1 MDAAFAWMIARAGG
15 GDFLV
20 LRTTGTDAYD
30 PYIYAM
36 GGLNSGGKR
45 EREKERETDIAIKD
59 WCRLDML
66 E

>member
-1 MDAAFAWMIARAGG
+1 MGGGTDVDAAFEWMIERAGG

-36 GGLNSGGKR
+36 GGVNSG
-45 EREKERETDIAIKD
+45 E
-59 WCRLDML
+59 
-66 E
+66 